1 MVKALDCGIS
11 SRGSRCASTEF
22 AVHRHKKPLDMTL
35 ISDDPSLWPLINGS
49 HVSSYLAVASLAAV
63 VYDWGEQ
70 DGHY

>member
-1 MVKALDCGIS
+1 MAYLAEVLVVPPPSLLFTA
-11 SRGSRCASTEF
+11 T
-22 AVHRHKKPLDMTL
+22 KKPLDMTL